1 MTWARSDVMRIWK
14 VLQFFKFTKKCRFR
28 KIMVNLH
35 SLFSIGEKDKI
46 QLCQCTVWLKSQTD
60 CPILYCKR
68 PIWRVGV
75 WPKWVGPAHS
85 TLGQSTPYTSRL
97 TYSKMN
103 HFCPVVLKWHTF
115 VFLSSQLWL
124 ILLLSGW
131 RVKYKCVPFLNY
143 WTKIAHFLI
152 PYHWSVYNWLTK
164 WAVGGANPY
173 GPHPYPPLGSF
184 TV

>member
-1 MTWARSDVMRIWK
+1 M
-14 VLQFFKFTKKCRFR
+14 
-28 KIMVNLH
+28 
-35 SLFSIGEKDKI
+35 
-46 QLCQCTVWLKSQTD
+46 WLKSQTGD
-60 CPILYCKR
+60 PILYCKR

-143 WTKIAHFLI
+143 WTKIAHFWI
-152 PYHWSVYNWLTK
+152 CYPWSVYNWLTK
-164 WAVGGANPY
+164 WVVGRANPHGLY
-173 GPHPYPPLGSF
+173 IYPQNYSITPLKSKTAVTFAWDCINDLLLTGFLPNSSKMVLNWK
-184 TV
+184 TW